1 MVQQKEKKCRDNIV
15 FEQKKY
21 SLESAVSF
29 YQHIVRCDRII
40 TMIGELHNKTF
51 KCNSPPK
58 STMTI
63 SEYCTQAVKR
73 NPRCRIIL
81 EYYKNIGDIDRDGK
95 TKSDNPWR
103 MNSHGIKKTFE
114 SIQKIGKEDQII
126 PLDYRPTFLT
136 REGQDAL
143 YGNTWWDEKEK
154 SKNIHVQIQKSFI
167 DPFTKSVHKFG
178 IKHPN
183 QYSPTVKNFM
193 DSYFENMVNQFE
205 KINDSLLKQK
215 KNINDIK
222 YKLFDAWKLVA
233 DYFIIKKILKEEPE
247 IDEYIIIL
255 GQAHLSNIQNVFTDK
270 HFSHLI
276 TELVKPQKGRKGNC
290 VKVKLFSTFRFN
302 V

>member
-1 MVQQKEKKCRDNIV
+1 MVNEKKLNSGYNIV
-15 FEQKKY
+15 FQQKKY

-29 YQHIVRCDRII
+29 YQNIVRSDRII

-63 SEYCTQAVKR
+63 SQYCTQAVKR
-73 NPRCRIIL
+73 NPKCRVIL
-81 EYYKNIGDIDRDGK
+81 EYYKDNGDGK

-103 MNSHGIKKTFE
+103 MNSHGIKETFE

-143 YGNTWWDEKEK
+143 YGNAWWDEKEK
-154 SKNIHVQIQKSFI
+154 SKNIHVQIQKAFI
-167 DPFTKSVHKFG
+167 DPFTKSVDKFG

-183 QYSPTVKNFM
+183 QYSPNVKNFM
-193 DSYFENMVNQFE
+193 DFYFENMVNEFE
-205 KINDSLLKQK
+205 KINDSLIKEK
-215 KNINDIK
+215 KNIDDIR

-255 GQAHLSNIQNVFTDK
+255 GQAHLLNIQNVFKNK
-270 HFSHLI
+270 HFSSLI

-290 VKVKLFSTFRFN
+290 IKIKLFKPVTFK